1 MLYAPVSPYETL
13 LFGMRASKLAFNPH
27 KKTDVLFQVRRT
39 RKTNRSATAPQ
50 G

>member
-13 LFGMRASKLAFNPH
+13 LFGMGAGKLTSDPH
-27 KKTDVLFQVRRT
+27 INGRLVSVRRT